1 MGAVVRDMT
10 EAITAPVN
18 EAEACHLLKAR
29 LLRLWRSGLVSREA
43 TSFAAAAEST
53 RAGWRVR

>member
-18 EAEACHLLKAR
+18 EAEAGHLLKAR
-29 LLRLWRSGLVSREA
+29 LLRLWRSGLASRAA
-43 TSFAAAAEST
+43 TSVATLAEST